1 MIAKKKKDRGRET
14 DGPRVPRWK
23 KKEPHRSAQFECKAS
38 RKHAQAR
45 DSLQV
50 KTVFCFLF
58 GE

>member
-1 MIAKKKKDRGRET
+1 MD
-14 DGPRVPRWK
+14 RVPRWK

-50 KTVFCFLF
+50 KTVFCFV